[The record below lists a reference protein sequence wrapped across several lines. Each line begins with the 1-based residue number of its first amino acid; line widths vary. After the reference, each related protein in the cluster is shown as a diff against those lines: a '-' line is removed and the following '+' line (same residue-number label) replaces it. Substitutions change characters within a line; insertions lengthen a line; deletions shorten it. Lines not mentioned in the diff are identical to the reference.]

1 MSLGLQ
7 DVVIA
12 SNCQLVTSSW
22 QVVSFVLL
30 NWKFPMLINNTITE
44 TLPCNYQVKH
54 IFFPGN

>member
-1 MSLGLQ
+1 MSLRLQ

-44 TLPCNYQVKH
+44 TSLQLSGEAY
-54 IFFPGN
+54 FFPW